1 MSRKSF
7 LLFKM
12 ATGGASESTV
22 KYAHRVTDLDAETLE
37 YLSAMTRHAEVP
49 LDSLEEA
56 VNPLESI
63 VADVELQAYMALQKS
78 ENPKDDLTPD
88 ESASIRLY
96 TMEWA
101 PNDRCLYRVLNTTL
115 RLKGE
120 NRLEKLK
127 CWRQY
132 LRLFLHALFRL
143 PPQQAT
149 VYRGVKIDQS
159 NSYKE
164 TRKYVWWSFSS
175 CTTSL
180 NVLNSKL
187 FLGKTGQRT
196 MFNIEC
202 KSARDIRN
210 HSDMP
215 HEDELLLPPAFE
227 FQVTGHLDQGDL
239 HMYTLKETRLLIS
252 IPPSTNSNS
261 TRKYKSNQQKD
272 R

>member
-1 MSRKSF
+1 
-7 LLFKM
+7 M
-12 ATGGASESTV
+12 ATGGVSESTV
-22 KYAHRVTDLDAETLE
+22 KYAHRVTDLAAEPLE
-37 YLSAMTRHAEVP
+37 YLSAITGLAEVP
-49 LDSLEEA
+49 LVSLKEA
-56 VNPLESI
+56 VKPLESI
-63 VADVELQAYMALQKS
+63 VADVELHAHVALQNSRK
-78 ENPKDDLTPD
+78 PKDGLTPD

-96 TMEWA
+96 TMEWES
-101 PNDRCLYRVLNTTL
+101 NDRSLYKVLNTTL

-127 CWRQY
+127 SWRQY

-159 NSYKE
+159 NRYKE
-164 TRKYVWWSFSS
+164 TETYVWWAFSS
-175 CTTSL
+175 STTSL
-180 NVLNSKL
+180 TVLNSPL

-239 HMYTLKETRLLIS
+239 HIYTLKETRLLIS
-252 IPPSTNSNS
+252 IPTG
-261 TRKYKSNQQKD
+261 KYKTNHQKD
-272 R
+272 C